1 MKNIVPLPADDH
13 GIRPGPCRERCIDH
27 RGQGAVFIDLVA
39 RDIVSELVRGVGE
52 PAGWIYIETGSVSVG
67 NGEPTTAVKVPS
79 ELIW

>member
-52 PAGWIYIETGSVSVG
+52 PAGWIYGDGDGLDAGPE
-67 NGEPTTAVKVPS
+67 
-79 ELIW
+79 W